1 MKKLSG
7 VIIKEFLV
15 LLRDVPALLFLFIMP
30 VVLLIVI
37 SVTEDKVSNQS
48 RINLVIIGSDSSAI
62 KKDIEKSL
70 KKSDFFTLISINSV
84 DQSVIQSTSQE
95 IAKGKFQAGIIIPAE
110 VSETMSARAEKIVA
124 LSITNPE
131 TVNDSLKSINGIAN
145 VIVIFDPAVKESV
158 KYSLINALD
167 GIFTGTEIKVMIE
180 KYVASIGQD
189 INLQFKTKMNAL
201 KEKNISID
209 IPDNDMKEEMNKQVR
224 QSVDK
229 LSKEDIK
236 INIPKFPWQA
246 QSLLR
251 VKEEYPNNQRNEV
264 LKPTISQICVPG
276 FTLFAMFFIVM
287 PLAGSIITERKEGAF
302 NRLRTLPVSYFN
314 LLMGKILVYIVICLL
329 QFLFMMAIGFYILP
343 RFFDM
348 PALVIGSHYVAIF
361 VTAIMSALAA
371 IGFGL
376 LVGTWATSQA
386 QASTFGSLM
395 VVILSILGGVFIP
408 VYLMPDS
415 IKAVSIISP
424 LRWGIDSFIDLFVRN
439 EGFSSIISNIA
450 RLFSFFMIALTLSLI
465 SFYRRN

>member
-15 LLRDVPALLFLFIMP
+15 LLRDVPALLFLFLMP

-48 RINLVIIGSDSSAI
+48 RISLVIIGSDTSVI

-70 KKSDFFTLISINSV
+70 QKSDFFTLISINSL
-84 DQSVIQSTSQE
+84 DQSVIQSAKHD

-110 VSETMSARAEKIVA
+110 ISETMADRAEKIVA
-124 LSITNPE
+124 LTITNPE
-131 TVNDSLKSINGIAN
+131 TVKDSLNSASGIAN
-145 VIVIFDPAVKESV
+145 VTVIFDPAVKESV

-167 GIFTGTEIKVMIE
+167 GLFTGTEIKVMME

-201 KEKNISID
+201 KEKDISID
-209 IPDNDMKEEMNKQVR
+209 IPDHDIKEEMNKKVR
-224 QSVDK
+224 MSIDK

-236 INIPKFPWQA
+236 IIIPKFPWQA

-251 VKEEYPNNQRNEV
+251 VKEEYLNNQRNEV
-264 LKPTISQICVPG
+264 IKPTISQICVPG

-314 LLMGKILVYIVICLL
+314 LLLGKILVYIVICLL

-361 VTAIMSALAA
+361 VTAVMSALAA

-415 IKAVSIISP
+415 IKDVSIISP

-439 EGFSSIISNIA
+439 EGFISVFSNIA
-450 RLFSFFMIALTLSLI
+450 KLFSFFMIALTLSLI